1 MTIQIFLD
9 VFQPAEM
16 APIPQRSLCQNT
28 SCRSKTF
35 HSFWIA
41 KYKVTGCLVPVK
53 RWRGKIDL
61 EKITAGP
68 LIPAGTHNSQNEN
81 VKDLVAAVVNQ
92 VINAMR
98 HHFDRLPDQ
107 RCYWSIKLIRRKPI
121 RVTFSC
127 VVYLVMLLLNL
138 FMTSSPG
145 WFEENDEKTS
155 RRWYKIVWF

>member
-121 RVTFSC
+121 RVTLPYGDVQKSW
-127 VVYLVMLLLNL
+127 LTPEDAKLP
-138 FMTSSPG
+138 TH
-145 WFEENDEKTS
+145 WTKTDK
-155 RRWYKIVWF
+155 WKFTW